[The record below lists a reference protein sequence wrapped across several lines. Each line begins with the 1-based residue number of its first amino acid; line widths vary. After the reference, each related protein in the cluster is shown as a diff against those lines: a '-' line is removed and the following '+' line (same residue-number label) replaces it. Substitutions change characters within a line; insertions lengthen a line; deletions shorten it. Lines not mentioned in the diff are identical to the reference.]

1 MVGVPLPAVDAEF
14 FEIAST
20 PELARTL
27 DTLRVVLTAFAVATA
42 LAGAVLGRY
51 AARRVVAP
59 LDNVA
64 GAAAR
69 IAGGALDT
77 RLATTEDP
85 DLATI
90 VGSFNS
96 MVDAVHERIERDAR
110 FAADV
115 SHELRSPLTALVTG
129 VEVLQRR
136 RNDLP
141 ERSQRALDLIDR
153 DLRRFQRAL
162 EDLLELGRLE
172 AGAAGSVK
180 TTVDARDLVRHAL
193 EASGRPAELMSVPDQ
208 APRTRVSVDKSQLQ
222 RALVNLFENADRHGG
237 GLTGVSVTGTPTG
250 VLIGV
255 EDRGPGVATA
265 DRERIFERFVRGG
278 SRGSLPG
285 TGLGLSLVAE
295 TIRAHGGAVWCGP
308 GPDGVGAR
316 FTVRLP
322 VCGPSEPQS

>member
-1 MVGVPLPAVDAEF
+1 
-14 FEIAST
+14 
-20 PELARTL
+20 
-27 DTLRVVLTAFAVATA
+27 VVLTAFAVATA
-42 LAGAVLGRY
+42 AAGAVLGRY
-51 AARRVVAP
+51 AARRVVMP

-69 IAGGALDT
+69 IAGGALAT

-96 MVDAVHERIERDAR
+96 MVDALHERIERDAR

-115 SHELRSPLTALVTG
+115 SHELRSPLTALVTS
-129 VEVLQRR
+129 VDVLQRR
-136 RNDLP
+136 RDEMP
-141 ERSQRALDLIDR
+141 AQSREALDLIDR
-153 DLRRFQRAL
+153 DLHRFQRAL

-172 AGAAGSVK
+172 SGSARGVRA
-180 TTVDARDLVRHAL
+180 TVDLRDLARHAL
-193 EASGRPAELMSVPDQ
+193 EDGGRPGALLHELEPGAD
-208 APRTRVSVDKSQLQ
+208 TRVFVDKAQLH

-237 GLTGVSVTGTPTG
+237 GLTGVTVTAAPGG
-250 VLIGV
+250 VVLCV
-255 EDRGPGVATA
+255 DDEGPGVAPA

-295 TIRAHGGAVWCGP
+295 TVRAHGGAVWCVPGP
-308 GPDGVGAR
+308 GGVGSR
-316 FTVRLP
+316 FVVRLP
-322 VCGPSEPQS
+322 SVHGEGEQA